1 MNLLQLIRKRLIVAS
16 VAVCAMAVIFATGWG
31 LGRSDKL
38 VVLISDAEAAG
49 GVVPGPNNTA
59 PDRYIYYP
67 GTEILAEDEI
77 RVVTRDLDW
86 SESAFEARIILVYAL
101 DQR

>member
-1 MNLLQLIRKRLIVAS
+1 M
-16 VAVCAMAVIFATGWG
+16 
-31 LGRSDKL
+31 
-38 VVLISDAEAAG
+38 
-49 GVVPGPNNTA
+49 PGPNNTA

-77 RVVTRDLDW
+77 RVVTGDLDW